1 MPDATVLP
9 LAAWNNFYVI
19 IGSSAAALTGLMF
32 VAISLIPASRVA
44 TTGESLSAFGT
55 PTVVHFCAAL
65 LVSAICCAPWTAIGQ
80 AGLAT
85 GAVGMAGAVYILVV
99 IRRARRQHEYR
110 PEVSDWVW
118 HMISPFAAY
127 SVLVAAS
134 VAISADGALF
144 VAAGA
149 TIGLLFIGIR
159 NAWDTVTFIAI
170 DRIQDGPGAR
180 SDAGAMPGRPAE
192 SNSERQAD

>member
-9 LAAWNNFYVI
+9 LTAWNSFYVI
-19 IGSSAAALTGLMF
+19 IGSAAAALTGLMF
-32 VAISLIPASRVA
+32 VAVSLIPASRVA

-65 LVSAICCAPWTAIGQ
+65 LVSAIFCAPWAAVEQ
-80 AGLAT
+80 AGLAA
-85 GAVGMAGAVYILVV
+85 GAVGIAGAAYVLVV

-110 PEVSDWVW
+110 PEFSDWLW
-118 HMISPFAAY
+118 HMISPFVIY
-127 SVLVAAS
+127 SVLAASS
-134 VAISADGALF
+134 VAISATGALF
-144 VAAGA
+144 VTGAA

-170 DRIQDGPGAR
+170 DRIQGGGGTR
-180 SDAGAMPGRPAE
+180 SDAGAVAGPQADGT
-192 SNSERQAD
+192 SERQAD